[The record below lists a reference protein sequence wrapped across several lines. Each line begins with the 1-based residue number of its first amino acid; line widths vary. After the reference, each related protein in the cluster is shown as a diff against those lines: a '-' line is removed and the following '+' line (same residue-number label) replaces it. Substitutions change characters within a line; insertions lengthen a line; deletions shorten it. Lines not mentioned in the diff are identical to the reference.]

1 MTKEEI
7 LTEAL
12 DRTEYITKAIKA
24 ELTKE
29 KIKKEVANRTW
40 RWMVEPYDETK
51 TEMED
56 VRDFAESV
64 VDLVF
69 KMASEFNEDD

>member
-12 DRTEYITKAIKA
+12 DRTEHLTKTIKA
-24 ELTKE
+24 ELVKE
-29 KIKKEVANRTW
+29 KIKKEVAHRTW
-40 RWMVEPYDETK
+40 RWMVDPYDDTK

-56 VRDFAESV
+56 VRDFASGI

-69 KMASEFNEDD
+69 KMASEFNGDD